1 MLTNE
6 EKKIAVSEKQGP
18 TLIRQGASLFFQG
31 ASLFFQGASLF
42 FQVRSVVIKKR
53 LGQSESCLRH
63 FLSVGG
69 NCRRLECYLLN
80 FNNAVYLDFLFW
92 RLFRQGDGQHTV

>member
-6 EKKIAVSEKQGP
+6 EKEIAVSEKQGP
-18 TLIRQGASLFFQG
+18 TLIRQG

-53 LGQSESCLRH
+53 LGQSESCLRR

-69 NCRRLECYLLN
+69 NYRRLECYLLN
-80 FNNAVYLDFLFW
+80 FNNVVYLDFLFW